1 MLRICLPCCVFINR
15 IYLFCKKK
23 LARRKRE
30 EKSLACGPNHLSDVV
45 WARIRQPYLPCHA
58 FLQLNLLLCKT
69 LVRMKRKMKNTCLR
83 PKGRVWRRLGPICH
97 CLGSFIRI
105 ADRWWFVGLLAWSQ
119 PLVVEGEVRKGRVSW
134 INNKFNIDHVTC
146 WGSAQMTWAKNKL
159 ILFSLSDIL
168 APRLFFFLSYLLY

>member
-1 MLRICLPCCVFINR
+1 MAQTTRLASFGPVFIVPAFHVAHIPVAYSSIES
-15 IYLFCKKK
+15 IYFVKK

-30 EKSLACGPNHLSDVV
+30 EKSLACGPNHLSDVI
-45 WARIRQPYLPCHA
+45 WACIRQPYLPCHA

-119 PLVVEGEVRKGRVSW
+119 PLVVEGEVRKGRVS
-134 INNKFNIDHVTC
+134 
-146 WGSAQMTWAKNKL
+146 
-159 ILFSLSDIL
+159 
-168 APRLFFFLSYLLY
+168 